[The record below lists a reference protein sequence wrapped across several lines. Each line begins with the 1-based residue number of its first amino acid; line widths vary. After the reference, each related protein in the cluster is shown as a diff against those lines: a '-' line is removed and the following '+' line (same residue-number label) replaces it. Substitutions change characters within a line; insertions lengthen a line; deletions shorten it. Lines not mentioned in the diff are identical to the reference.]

1 MTCGLAVTD
10 LRWHSRMLVER
21 PIGLVN
27 FWTPTPWKVRLEPGT
42 RFGFMLKAP
51 VRKIGGFGHFVRYE
65 ELDVRAAW
73 QRWGPANGVETLEE
87 LTARIRE
94 FTARRSIRSSEAP
107 NPVIGC
113 IILADCVFLDE
124 EEFCVPEDIGLPF
137 PAPIVKW
144 KRFERD
150 LILPV
155 EANIPHPTAPF
166 TLVSVPEDSFEN
178 IRRRK
183 RLAQPLFRRDVLAA
197 YKGRCALTGSDCAEV
212 LEAAH
217 IQPFRGFS
225 SHHIQNGIALRR
237 DIHRLFDAGLL
248 ALEGDG
254 SVVLSGQLRATTYAD
269 LSGRKA
275 IFPSASDK
283 RPSLEALAYHR
294 RELFRP

>member
-21 PIGLVN
+21 PTGLIN
-27 FWTPTPWKVRLEPGT
+27 FWTPTPWNVKLSPGT

-51 VRKIGGFGHFVRYE
+51 VRKVGGFGHFVRYE
-65 ELDVRAAW
+65 ELDVRTAW
-73 QRWGPANGVETLEE
+73 QRWGPANGVETFEE
-87 LTARIRE
+87 LAARIRE
-94 FTARRSIRSSEAP
+94 FAAKRSITWAGEA

-124 EEFCVPEDIGLPF
+124 PEFCAPEAIGLPF
-137 PAPIVKW
+137 PAQIVKW

-155 EANIPHPTAPF
+155 EGKLPHPTAPF
-166 TLVSVPEDSFEN
+166 SLVDVPEDSFEN

-183 RLAQPLFRRDVLAA
+183 RLAQPLFRREVIAA
-197 YKGRCALTGSDCAEV
+197 YGRRCALTGSDCPEV

-237 DIHRLFDAGLL
+237 DIHRLFDAGLF
-248 ALEGDG
+248 ALETDG
-254 SVVLSGQLRATTYAD
+254 SVVLSEQLRATTYAG
-269 LSGRKA
+269 LAGRKA
-275 IFPSASDK
+275 QFPSTPTM
-283 RPSLEALAYHR
+283 RPSPDALAFHR